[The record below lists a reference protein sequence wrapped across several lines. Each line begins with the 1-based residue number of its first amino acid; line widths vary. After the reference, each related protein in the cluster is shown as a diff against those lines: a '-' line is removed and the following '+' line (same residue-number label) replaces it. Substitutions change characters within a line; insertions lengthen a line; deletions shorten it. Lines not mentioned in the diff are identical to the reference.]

1 MPMLRELV
9 SAHFAVT
16 GLGSAAFRPISG
28 PESSECD
35 LPFEPDNSPVG
46 HFMPFAA
53 QLLVGFPRRNLRIPG
68 VHILARF
75 DDFQRLPRGP
85 MGAPA
90 LLCDA
95 PMVLPR
101 AFQFFVS
108 LQFLI

>member
-1 MPMLRELV
+1 
-9 SAHFAVT
+9 
-16 GLGSAAFRPISG
+16 
-28 PESSECD
+28 
-35 LPFEPDNSPVG
+35 
-46 HFMPFAA
+46 MPFAA
-53 QLLVGFPRRNLRIPG
+53 QLLVGYLRRNLRIPG

-75 DDFQRLPRGP
+75 DDFRLSRGP

-101 AFQFFVS
+101 AFQFFLS